1 MEIKLNIEPNGKV
14 LLRDNKELTL
24 QFMAW
29 AKINAPE
36 VFQIIGEPGPHLKTF
51 EDGYKEGSENYK
63 NTSKQDKQ
71 KVRWARIKFAKWFNK
86 NLATEETRLRVPTM
100 REPNTLG
107 EKLYD

>member
-1 MEIKLNIEPNGKV
+1 MRLNEDQNGRV
-14 LLRDNKELTL
+14 WMRNNEELLL

-29 AKINAPE
+29 TKINAPE

-86 NLATEETRLRVPTM
+86 NLATEDTKLQIPTM
-100 REPNTLG
+100 SEPNTLG

>member
-36 VFQIIGEPGPHLKTF
+36 VFQLIGKAGPHIKTF
-51 EDGYKEGSENYK
+51 EDVYEEGVQSYK
-63 NTSKQDKQ
+63 NTSKQNKQ
-71 KVRWARIKFAKWFNK
+71 KTRWAIIKFTKWFNK

-100 REPNTLG
+100 GEPNTLG